1 MIERLPGLLGITT
14 ILFVAYLWSG
24 KHRNKIP
31 WRLVGI
37 GLVLDF
43 LLGLIILKVPG
54 TSDAFQAL
62 GRGVNGIMDFA
73 MEGASFVFGDT
84 ITYGKFFKPGQEA
97 LQGEFV
103 FAVRIGISII
113 YVSGLCAL
121 GYYFGILQRI
131 VNGMS
136 FLLRKTLNLSGA
148 ESLSSVAACFVGQVE
163 SQLLIRPYM
172 PKLTRSELF
181 TSMTAAMATAS
192 GSALVMYMSMGINA
206 TYLIAASLMSALGGI
221 ILSKIIIPEHQ
232 PEMIQKDVTLH
243 VDDKGVNV
251 FDAAAKGVRHGTEIA
266 VSVITMVAFAIGL
279 MGMLNYG
286 LAQLLGVFGWHAQ
299 IQEIF
304 AVPFMPIAWLIG
316 VPWHDCFFAGKLIAT
331 EVLFNEVVSYHDL
344 SQVIHGGGAMV
355 LAERTQMILTCAL
368 CGFAHLGSIGIQIGG
383 LGAMAPERRGEIA
396 KLAFKSMI
404 VANMA
409 TWLTAAIC
417 GIIF

>member
-1 MIERLPGLLGITT
+1 MVERLTGLLGITV
-14 ILFVAYLWSG
+14 ILLAAYAWSNNR
-24 KHRNKIP
+24 KKIS
-31 WRLVGI
+31 WRLVVL
-37 GLVLDF
+37 GLIFDF
-43 LLGLIILKVPG
+43 ALGLIILKVPG
-54 TSDAFQAL
+54 TSDAFQLL
-62 GRGVNGIMDFA
+62 GRAVNKVMDFA
-73 MEGASFVFGDT
+73 MDGASFVFGDT
-84 ITYGKFFKPGQEA
+84 ITYGRFFKPGQEA

-131 VNGMS
+131 VSGIG
-136 FLLRKTLNLSGA
+136 FVLRKTLGLSGA
-148 ESLSSVAACFVGQVE
+148 EALSSAASTFVGQVE
-163 SQLLIRPYM
+163 SQLLIKPYM

-206 TYLIAASLMSALGGI
+206 TYLIAASFMSALGGI
-221 ILSKIIIPEHQ
+221 ILSKIIIPESQ
-232 PEMIQKDVTLH
+232 PEMIQKNVSLQVEDS
-243 VDDKGVNV
+243 GVNV
-251 FDAAAKGVRHGTEIA
+251 FDAAAKGVRHGTDIA
-266 VSVITMVAFAIGL
+266 VSVITMVAFAIAF
-279 MGMLNYG
+279 MAMCNYG
-286 LAQLLGVFGWHAQ
+286 LGKFLGLFGAHAQ

-304 AVPFMPIAWLIG
+304 GVFFAPVAWLIG
-316 VPWHDCFFAGKLIAT
+316 VPWHECMFAGKLMAT
-331 EVLFNEVVSYHDL
+331 ELLFNEVVSYHDL
-344 SQVIHGGGAMV
+344 SAVIHGGGPHV

-368 CGFAHLGSIGIQIGG
+368 CGFAHLGSIGINIGG

-417 GIIF
+417 GVIF